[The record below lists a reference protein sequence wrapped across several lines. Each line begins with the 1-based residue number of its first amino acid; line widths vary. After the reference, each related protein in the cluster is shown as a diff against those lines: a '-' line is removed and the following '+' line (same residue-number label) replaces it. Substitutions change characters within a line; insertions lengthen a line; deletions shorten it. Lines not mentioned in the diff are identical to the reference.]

1 MKRKRIRPFP
11 YILPLLVTVMAF
23 SSLHA
28 QTASSSLPPR
38 YGIDLDFGVAIPAGK
53 DFKSIFYTGGNISMG
68 FKFAALPTKTLWIKP
83 VCDLS
88 FYSKKA
94 DDVGSGVMERFD
106 VVKAGLELQYK
117 AATMNKFSLYPV
129 LKGSYGWASNYF
141 SKTGSTEQIGTVT
154 VQQISE
160 SDRYLK
166 GGGMAYDAG
175 LMLTRSFWYL
185 RADYSYFKPKL
196 KVHPDIIKEMT
207 DVGVNIANNYSPDC
221 STFNISFGV
230 NFNFR

>member
-1 MKRKRIRPFP
+1 MKKTRIKPFP
-11 YILPLLVTVMAF
+11 YVLPLLVMAF

-28 QTASSSLPPR
+28 QTTASSPQPK
-38 YGIDLDFGVAIPAGK
+38 YGIDVDLGIAIPANK
-53 DFKSIFYTGGNISMG
+53 DLHSVFYTGGNVSMG
-68 FKFAALPTKTLWIKP
+68 FKFAALPTKRLWVKP
-83 VCDLS
+83 VGELS
-88 FYSKKA
+88 FFSKKA
-94 DDVGSGVMERFD
+94 DMVGSGVMEHLD
-106 VVKAGLELQYK
+106 VVKAGLELQYR

-141 SKTGSTEQIGTVT
+141 SKTGSTERIGTVT
-154 VQQISE
+154 IQSVSE

-185 RADYSYFKPKL
+185 RADYSYFKPTL
-196 KVHPDIIKEMT
+196 KVHSDIINEMT
-207 DVGVNIANNYSPDC
+207 PMGVNIANSYSQNF
-221 STFNISFGV
+221 STFNIGLGI

>member
-1 MKRKRIRPFP
+1 MKKTNIRLFL
-11 YILPLLVTVMAF
+11 YVIPLLVTTSF
-23 SSLHA
+23 SLHA
-28 QTASSSLPPR
+28 QIASSSLQPK
-38 YGIDLDFGVAIPAGK
+38 YGIDVDFGIAIPANK
-53 DFKSIFYTGGNISMG
+53 DLNSVFYTGGNISMG
-68 FKFAALPTKTLWIKP
+68 FKFAALPAKRLWVKP

-94 DDVGSGVMERFD
+94 SKVGSGVMERFD

-117 AATMNKFSLYPV
+117 AITMKKFSLYPL

-154 VQQISE
+154 VQSVSE

-166 GGGMAYDAG
+166 GNGMAYDAG
-175 LMLTRSFWYL
+175 LMLIRSFWYL
-185 RADYSYFKPKL
+185 RADYSYFKPTL
-196 KVHPDIIKEMT
+196 KVHRDIINEMT
-207 DVGVNIANNYSPDC
+207 ATGVNIANSYPVNC
-221 STFNISFGV
+221 STFNIGLGL